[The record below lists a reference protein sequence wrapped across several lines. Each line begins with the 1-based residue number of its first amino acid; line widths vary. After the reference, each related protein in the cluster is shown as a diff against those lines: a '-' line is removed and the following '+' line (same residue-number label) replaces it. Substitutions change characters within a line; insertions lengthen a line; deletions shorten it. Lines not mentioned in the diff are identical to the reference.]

1 MPSRRQRGFKKTRSI
16 NNRPNTNNN
25 AFYKTIITQFLVML
39 NTIKLYHWK
48 TRVYGDHK
56 ATDEAYASLGEKID
70 SFVEV
75 MLGKTGERVDLMGV
89 RSIPLVDFSNKEAF
103 LKKINEYK
111 GFLLGLDDEP
121 FMKKM
126 ANTDLFNI
134 RDDILGQ
141 MNQLLYLLSFEG

>member
-1 MPSRRQRGFKKTRSI
+1 MPSRRQKGFKKTRNQR
-16 NNRPNTNNN
+16 NNTNN